1 MKRKRRLAM
10 RTVKEIIRLYDLKLS
25 VRQTASSCNVSIST
39 VSFYINRFKSSGID
53 YAAFTSLTDEEIK
66 ALFLPKEPKPLR
78 PLPDMDY
85 IHSELKRKGVTLY
98 LLWEEYIRDNP
109 GGYRY
114 SQFAYRYGEFK
125 KILNPVMRF
134 NHKMGEKAF
143 VDFSG
148 FKPKIK
154 NPVTGEITEVELFVG
169 VLGASNYTFAYAV
182 SDQSLE
188 NWINCHIKMF
198 GFFGGVPAAIVPDN
212 LKSGVT
218 KPNYYDPEIN
228 PTYLEMSLHYDTV
241 IIPAR
246 PYKPKD
252 KPKVE
257 NGVLNAQRRILA
269 PLRDKTFFSIEELN
283 LAIAAELKEYN
294 GRPMQKI
301 IKSRTELFKEEKEH
315 LKPLP
320 ERYELSFWKRAKV
333 GIDYHVDV
341 NGTHYSVPYQ
351 LIHRDVDICYNHELI
366 KIYHNSKIIASH
378 ERSFTKSY
386 FVTLPHH
393 MPPSHRGILITPEK
407 IREESL
413 KIGQNAAL
421 LIEKIMENR
430 KHPDSSLRMSLG
442 IIRLNKKYPAARVE
456 AACGK
461 ALNFSLYRYR
471 NVKNILDKHLENDF
485 IENKLEN
492 KIAHENIRGAEYY
505 KGELC

>member
-1 MKRKRRLAM
+1 MKRKRRLTM
-10 RTVKEIIRLYDLKLS
+10 RTVKEIIRLFNSGLS
-25 VRQTASSCNVSIST
+25 NRKIALSCNISPTT
-39 VSFYINRFKSSGID
+39 VSFYVNRLKSSGMD

-66 ALFLPKEPKPLR
+66 ALFLPEVPKPLR
-78 PLPDMDY
+78 PLPDMEY

-109 GGYRY
+109 DGYRY
-114 SQFAYRYGEFK
+114 SQFAYHYGEFK

-134 NHKMGEKAF
+134 NHKIGEKVF

-154 NPVTGEITEVELFVG
+154 NPITGEITEVELFVG

-182 SDQSLE
+182 LDQGLE
-188 NWINCHIKMF
+188 SWINCHIKMF
-198 GFFGGVPAAIVPDN
+198 EFFGGAPNVIVPDN

-218 KPNYYDPEIN
+218 KANYYDPEIN

-241 IIPAR
+241 ILPAR

-294 GRPMQKI
+294 DRPMQKI
-301 IKSRTELFKEEKEH
+301 LKSRAALFEEEKLH

-341 NGTHYSVPYQ
+341 NGTHYSVHYQ

-378 ERSFTKSY
+378 KRSFIKSY
-386 FVTLPHH
+386 FVTSQEH
-393 MPPSHRGILITPEK
+393 MPPSHRGIFITPEK

-421 LIEKIMENR
+421 LIEKIIENR
-430 KHPDSSLRMSLG
+430 RSPDSSLRSALG
-442 IIRLNKKYPAARVE
+442 IIRLSGKYPAARVE
-456 AACGK
+456 AACKK

-471 NVKNILDKHLENDF
+471 NVKNILDKNLENDF

-492 KIAHENIRGAEYY
+492 NIAHENIRGAEYY